1 VLVTGGVHVVNGK
14 VALDLSF
21 VDLEEEVLARDNFRV
36 GVGSK
41 DFLVDLLL
49 EFNKLKLLFNNA
61 VNAVFNFLD
70 GLGIVGVDNLRFEG
84 FTVLVLILQAGEVGS
99 FFRSLLS
106 SDFSLLGRVLPE
118 GHGVDIT
125 SVSFA
130 GVFGHIGR
138 DLRGECSLENG
149 SIDHATGNKFSQH
162 I

>member
-1 VLVTGGVHVVNGK
+1 VLVTRGVHVVNGK

-21 VDLEEEVLARDNFRV
+21 VDLEEEVLARDNFSV

-41 DFLVDLLL
+41 DFSVDLFL
-49 EFNKLKLLFNNA
+49 EFNKLKLLFHDA

-70 GLGIVGVDNLRFEG
+70 GLGIVSVDNLRFEG
-84 FTVLVLILQAGEVGS
+84 FTSLVLIFQAGEVGGFVS
-99 FFRSLLS
+99 SLDS
-106 SDFSLLGRVLPE
+106 SNISLLGRVLPE
-118 GHGVDIT
+118 RHGADIT
-125 SVSFA
+125 SVLFI